1 MTRLESVRAGCED
14 SIAMSGPVL
23 RWGLPTLILTLILIA
38 AGVGQGRAHGQAP
51 TVNTDVPKLPGAGAS
66 PLGAAPGANAA
77 ILDNSPGAGTGIL
90 GGRPGATVPRVYG
103 VSPSGVGP
111 TALQTGITAPKP
123 THVPPAPL
131 YGTFSIPT
139 EAEDKD
145 EGPDSGLT
153 LDQAIDDSIKNN
165 LLLRSKYYEIP
176 QARADVL
183 QASLRSNPIF
193 YADAQLVPYGQFNRS
208 AAGGPTQYDVNVSY
222 PLDVTQ
228 KRLARTHVAVRAEEV
243 LNAQYQDAVR
253 LLIDDVYNAYIDVL
267 AARQAVR
274 YSESSVQGLKKLVSI
289 AQELFD
295 KKQIAVADVSRVR
308 IQLNTSIVGLDDSK
322 ENYNKTRRT
331 LAAVMGIPRENALKL
346 EPKGTISDLAPKPPP
361 VQELI
366 DISMQFR
373 PDLVSYRIG
382 VLRAQADVK
391 LAVANRYP
399 DVYVLYQPYTFQNN
413 QPYGIKSTTS
423 WALGL
428 TAPIP
433 VFNRNQGG
441 IARAK
446 LNVTQTKIELANL
459 ERQTAVDVEQA
470 YKEYEVTRR
479 SVERIRKDL
488 LPDATRV
495 REDSLRLYLG
505 GQVDLATYLNAQRD
519 YNDIAKQYLDTAIRH
534 RRSMLLL
541 NTSVGQR
548 ILP

>member
-1 MTRLESVRAGCED
+1 
-14 SIAMSGPVL
+14 MSGQVL
-23 RWGLPTLILTLILIA
+23 RWGLPVVLAVGI
-38 AGVGQGRAHGQAP
+38 GQGTALGQAP

-66 PLGAAPGANAA
+66 PLGPAPGANKAT
-77 ILDNSPGAGTGIL
+77 LDNSPGAATGIL
-90 GGRPGATVPRVYG
+90 GGRPGTAVPRVYG
-103 VSPSGVGP
+103 TTPSGVGP
-111 TALQTGITAPKP
+111 TDLQTGITAPKP
-123 THVPPAPL
+123 VRIPPSPG
-131 YGTFSIPT
+131 YGTFALPT

-145 EGPDSGLT
+145 EGPDDGLT
-153 LDQAIDDSIKNN
+153 LDQAIDHAVKNN

-176 QARADVL
+176 QARADIL
-183 QASLRSNPIF
+183 QASLRSNPVF

-228 KRLARTHVAVRAEEV
+228 KRMARTAVTVRAQEV
-243 LNAQYQDAVR
+243 LEAQYQDAVR
-253 LLIDDVYNAYIDVL
+253 LLIDDVYNAFIDVL

-274 YSESSVQGLKKLVSI
+274 YSESSVQGLKKLVNI
-289 AQELFD
+289 AKELFD
-295 KKQIAVADVSRVR
+295 KKQIAIADVSRVR
-308 IQLNTSIVGLDDSK
+308 IQLNTSVVGLDDAK

-331 LAAVMGIPRENALKL
+331 LASVLGIPRQEALKL
-346 EPKGTISDLAPKPPP
+346 EPKGTISDLAPKPPS
-361 VQELI
+361 VEELI
-366 DISMQFR
+366 DISMQLR
-373 PDLVSYRIG
+373 PDIISYRIG
-382 VLRAQADVK
+382 VLRSQADVK

-413 QPYGIKSTTS
+413 QPYGLKSATS
-423 WALGL
+423 WALGV

-446 LNVTQTKIELANL
+446 LNVTQTRIELANL
-459 ERQTAVDVEQA
+459 ERQAAVDVEQA

-479 SVERIRKDL
+479 SVERIRNEL

-541 NTSVGQR
+541 NTAVGQR